1 MDKNHEIDSA
11 GPSKQF
17 LFFLF
22 FRFVSYVVE
31 CWLEAKYLDEQ
42 IMLVGG
48 TLSRGMEENLEWAV
62 RPVPTFVWWP
72 FPFSSFVGFL
82 PHSFAVDKTN
92 TWMKIQTKKSH
103 LLLLPL
109 LGAQQDFLDSFL
121 LWINKPIIIH
131 HCLPG
136 ASPSIIP
143 LNGECPPMQGPLKA
157 FDPVEF
163 AGLRGR

>member
-1 MDKNHEIDSA
+1 MRLILL
-11 GPSKQF
+11 GPVNSF
-17 LFFLF
+17 FFFLF
-22 FRFVSYVVE
+22 FFHICIICS
-31 CWLEAKYLDEQ
+31 WMLTKAKYLDEQ

-48 TLSRGMEENLEWAV
+48 TLSRGMEENLEGAV
-62 RPVPTFVWWP
+62 RPMPTFVWWP